1 MLAGGCVIH
10 RSTGRGGAFARAQ
23 EPHATTREGKNGDV
37 DEFVV
42 ARNPDE
48 NSALPFLVKVP
59 LRGEGVVLK
68 VREVWPRT
76 AKVYCHPSTDW
87 PDEPDVVDRVPV
99 RSCVRRGASIDL
111 VLDRSRENRSQ
122 FVFTRARGRD
132 VIFWQSART
141 AKQAR
146 PNVGV
151 PRRRDRDL
159 SWTSWSTVVS
169 GTRGRSG
176 DSRRRRARPLPAGD
190 YAVAV
195 DGDVVCSVERKSL
208 ADLATTIS
216 TGKLRYLLAGLDD
229 VPRSAVVVEDRY
241 SSLFKLTHVRGAVL
255 AEALAA
261 AQVAYPTVPV
271 IFCETRPLAQEWA
284 YPVPRGHGRPSPR
297 RHIGGGARRPTPTG
311 GTRSSTS
318 SHGQR
323 DPGMGGGQR
332 VRDLRTWADPEVGR
346 RRVRSEG
353 AVMNHRGHALSHR
366 VPPPEASGRL
376 REPAVVLGVIA
387 TVT

>member
-1 MLAGGCVIH
+1 MLAGGCVIY

-76 AKVYCHPSTDW
+76 AKVYRHPSTDW

-151 PRRRDRDL
+151 PRRRA
-159 SWTSWSTVVS
+159 S
-169 GTRGRSG
+169 GLVLDILV
-176 DSRRRRARPLPAGD
+176 DSRERYPWTFGGQQATTRARPLPAGD

-195 DGDVVCSVERKSL
+195 DGDVVCPWSGRVSPTWRPPSPL
-208 ADLATTIS
+208 ANSATCSPGWTTCLDRRWS
-216 TGKLRYLLAGLDD
+216 SRTGTPLCSNSRT
-229 VPRSAVVVEDRY
+229 SAVRCSPKRWLGPGGLPD
-241 SSLFKLTHVRGAVL
+241 GAGDL
-255 AEALAA
+255 LRD
-261 AQVAYPTVPV
+261 PPSG
-271 IFCETRPLAQEWA
+271 PGMGL
-284 YPVPRGHGRPSPR
+284 PVPRGRGRPSPR

-311 GTRSSTS
+311 G
-318 SHGQR
+318 
-323 DPGMGGGQR
+323 P
-332 VRDLRTWADPEVGR
+332 VA
-346 RRVRSEG
+346 
-353 AVMNHRGHALSHR
+353 
-366 VPPPEASGRL
+366 PPPPTASEIRAWAAVNGFEISGRGRIPKSVVAAFEA
-376 REPAVVLGVIA
+376 RERS
-387 TVT
+387 